1 MDAKRE
7 KTGVAQGRND
17 SHQLCP
23 EQLRSCALWTDFHE
37 RIPCTSL
44 WPPQGARDPFR
55 PLPLMPIAGG
65 RPCFTFPLFA
75 VAGPGERRG
84 SARAPCQPVRRE
96 APGLRQG
103 ACDPRRAVPGSSR
116 DEPSPLA
123 PGQRRAR
130 RVWCQKSAPAHEG
143 GRTSK
148 TDIFFA
154 GNIRRVCKIQ
164 IFGEE
169 IHYQFL
175 KSQTLEGTHILLV
188 LEKTK
193 NGIRQLSADF
203 TSQEHSVKVT
213 DTKCQSTLVLKVC
226 PRAFQS

>member
-65 RPCFTFPLFA
+65 RPWFTFPLFA

-103 ACDPRRAVPGSSR
+103 ACRTRAGLSLGPPGTSLPRSLQASAALDVCG
-116 DEPSPLA
+116 A
-123 PGQRRAR
+123 KKAR
-130 RVWCQKSAPAHEG
+130 RLTRVAEQAR
-143 GRTSK
+143 RTSILQG
-148 TDIFFA
+148 IFD
-154 GNIRRVCKIQ
+154 VCVK
-164 IFGEE
+164 FK
-169 IHYQFL
+169 F
-175 KSQTLEGTHILLV
+175 
-188 LEKTK
+188 
-193 NGIRQLSADF
+193 SAKKF
-203 TSQEHSVKVT
+203 IIN
-213 DTKCQSTLVLKVC
+213 
-226 PRAFQS
+226 F